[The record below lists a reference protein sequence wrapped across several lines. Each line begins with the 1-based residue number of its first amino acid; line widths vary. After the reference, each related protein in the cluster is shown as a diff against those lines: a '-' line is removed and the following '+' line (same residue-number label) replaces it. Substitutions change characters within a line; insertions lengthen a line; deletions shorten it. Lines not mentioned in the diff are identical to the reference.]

1 MAQLVQ
7 LRIIFTDGR
16 IEQGPLTPFWQG
28 FLSAVDEKAIRHIE
42 LKPAV
47 KRARRTA

>member
-1 MAQLVQ
+1 MHIQ

-16 IEQGPLTPFWQG
+16 IEEAPLTPFWQV
-28 FLSAVDEKAIRHIE
+28 FLSAVDEKAIRRIE

-47 KRARRTA
+47 KRARRPA